1 MKDCVSTMCAPFDA
15 DEKSISL
22 VELHKGMLSAMN
34 ELLVMV
40 SFWLLPEYKV
50 TIFWS
55 SFFSNFCSLFRSW
68 SLMHQR
74 RKLT

>member
-1 MKDCVSTMCAPFDA
+1 MNFKLLMKDCVSTMCAPFDA

-40 SFWLLPEYKV
+40 SFWLLPEFNVYY
-50 TIFWS
+50 FLE
-55 SFFSNFCSLFRSW
+55 FFSHISVPCLD
-68 SLMHQR
+68 HGA
-74 RKLT
+74 